1 MAGVKD
7 TSQSNNRSDTGIHRR
22 WLRGFLRHEAPTLE
36 AFIDWSEPFQVVSR
50 RRVIEEG
57 GQQPPHPKDLFAVEV
72 LCLDGDPT
80 IVDFS
85 STRLESGS
93 VVLGDLRW
101 GAYDEP
107 PRPGAT
113 FPVT

>member
-1 MAGVKD
+1 M
-7 TSQSNNRSDTGIHRR
+7 
-22 WLRGFLRHEAPTLE
+22 E
-36 AFIDWSEPFQVVSR
+36 AFIDWSKPFQVLSR

-57 GQQPPHPKDLFAVEV
+57 GQKPPHPKDLFAVEV

-80 IVDFS
+80 NIDFS